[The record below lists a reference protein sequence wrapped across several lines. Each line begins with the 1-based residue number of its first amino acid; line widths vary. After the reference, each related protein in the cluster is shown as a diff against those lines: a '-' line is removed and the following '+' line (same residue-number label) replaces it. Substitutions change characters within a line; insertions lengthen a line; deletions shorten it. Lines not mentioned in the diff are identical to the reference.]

1 MDYRQPAAGEVRV
14 WYALEVTQ
22 PQSVP
27 LSPAGS
33 RNRKSGLAY
42 WAERVLQECDKASAG
57 FEADA
62 VHDLRVAIRRCRS
75 MADGFLSVDPDP
87 AWKQMKRV
95 ARPLFR
101 SLGDLR
107 DTQVMGE
114 WLAKLAPAGDPVAE
128 KISTCLRD
136 QEAQLKTSA
145 EKELAKFD
153 RGHWQS
159 LNEHLAKRTGN
170 LPLEGL
176 IFQHLAL
183 ERWIEAREFHR
194 KALRNR
200 SATSWHQLRIG
211 IKRLRYTVE
220 NFLPQRHERWAKD
233 LRNLQDALGE
243 VHDFDVL
250 RAMITT
256 HPGIQGDEIALW
268 DKRLFGER
276 QKRLQFYRSKMV
288 GRHTLWQQ
296 WRSELPTGAMLEK
309 AGLEKLRKWA
319 SFLDPDIR
327 HSRLVARL
335 AMALY
340 DGLSHCERVSS
351 ARRSRQI
358 LYAAAML
365 HEVGRSKMAGGHG
378 GHQKR
383 ARRAV
388 MHLKPPIAWSKED
401 LQMLAALVRYHR
413 GALPLFG
420 SSHIVAIARERR
432 SELMLLMG
440 VLRLANAL
448 DDQHD
453 GKVSRLTVVQQDGAV
468 VLSVQGLPKMSRKA
482 EHVARA
488 RYLLE
493 TLCGCPFVILEQR
506 ARARRFEESSAHR

>member
-1 MDYRQPAAGEVRV
+1 
-14 WYALEVTQ
+14 
-22 PQSVP
+22 
-27 LSPAGS
+27 
-33 RNRKSGLAY
+33 
-42 WAERVLQECDKASAG
+42 
-57 FEADA
+57 
-62 VHDLRVAIRRCRS
+62 
-75 MADGFLSVDPDP
+75 
-87 AWKQMKRV
+87 
-95 ARPLFR
+95 
-101 SLGDLR
+101 
-107 DTQVMGE
+107 
-114 WLAKLAPAGDPVAE
+114 VAE

-136 QEAQLKTSA
+136 REAQLKADA
-145 EKELAKFD
+145 EKELARFD

-170 LPLEGL
+170 IPLEGL

-183 ERWIEAREFHR
+183 ERWMEAREFHR

-200 SATSWHQLRIG
+200 SAASWHQLRIG
-211 IKRLRYTVE
+211 IKRLRYTLE

-250 RAMITT
+250 RAMISA
-256 HPGIQGDEIALW
+256 HPGIPGDEIALW
-268 DKRLFGER
+268 DKRLFSER

-288 GRHTLWQQ
+288 GRETLWQQ
-296 WRSELPTGAMLEK
+296 WRSELPKGAKLEK

-340 DGLSHCERVSS
+340 DGLSHCGTISS
-351 ARRSRQI
+351 TLRSRQI
-358 LYAAAML
+358 LFAGAML

-378 GHQKR
+378 GHRKR

-388 MHLKPPIAWSKED
+388 MQLEPPLAWSDED
-401 LQMLAALVRYHR
+401 LHILAALVRYHR
-413 GALPLFG
+413 GALPPHG

-432 SELMLLMG
+432 SELMLLIG

-448 DDQHD
+448 DEQHD
-453 GKVSRLTVVQQDGAV
+453 GKVSKLTVVQQDGAV
-468 VLSVQGLPKMSRKA
+468 VLSVQGLAKMSREA

-493 TLCGCPFVILEQR
+493 TLCGCPFVIREQR
-506 ARARRFEESSAHR
+506 AAPAAFRRERIRKRTGGAA